1 VSAAVD
7 ILAIAAHPDDAEI
20 GCGGALILAADAG
33 LRVAVADL
41 TSGEMATSG
50 TLKQREEERARAA
63 GLLGLCDRIAVG
75 LPDTRIGMEPSHRD
89 AIIALIRDTAPRI
102 VLAPY
107 PDDRHPDHAAAGR
120 LVRDACFYA
129 GVAKLGAGAP
139 HRPRRLYHYMLHH
152 SFEPSFVLDVS
163 AVWTRRMAAVTA
175 YDSQL
180 GAAAAGRTEIGGGD
194 FLEQLS
200 ARAGFFGAMIGVQRG
215 EPFYCR
221 GPVAASILPGASSE
235 GADSDLR
242 YRMFL

>member
-1 VSAAVD
+1 LNAAVE

-20 GCGGALILAADAG
+20 GCGGALMLAADAG

-41 TSGEMATSG
+41 TSGEMATRG
-50 TLKQREEERARAA
+50 TLEQRERERALAA
-63 GLLGLCDRIAVG
+63 KLLGVCERIAVG
-75 LPDTRIGMEPSHRD
+75 LPDTRVGTESWHRD
-89 AIIALIRDTAPRI
+89 AIVALIRDWRPRI

-107 PDDRHPDHAAAGR
+107 PDDRHPDHAAAGTLIR
-120 LVRDACFYA
+120 ECCFLA
-129 GVAKLGAGAP
+129 GVTKLGAGAS

-163 AVWTRRMAAVTA
+163 TVWTRRMAAVAA
-175 YDSQL
+175 YESQF
-180 GAAAAGRTEIGGGD
+180 GAATDGRTEIGDGT

-200 ARAGFFGAMIGVQRG
+200 ARASFFGAMIGAPQG

-221 GPVAASILPGASSE
+221 GPVATSTLPGL
-235 GADSDLR
+235 GPGDVDQDMR